1 MELKQGRS
9 LFHHDSSKLQDML
22 PKFPINTS
30 QNASNC
36 TSVTECAHIT
46 AKGDYFEGANID

>member
-9 LFHHDSSKLQDML
+9 LLHHDSSKLEDML

-36 TSVTECAHIT
+36 TSVTEYVHIM
-46 AKGDYFEGANID
+46 AKGDYFKGANID